1 MSTKL
6 LIPKN
11 DAALAEVGRLL
22 AATWDQEQWL
32 TLRWTTQ
39 AAFAQLVTGFT
50 TGLTER
56 RSAATSRTPHSQRLQ
71 ELDDQFD
78 EGVRY
83 LKRYVDEDN
92 GYDRARTAAHLPGF
106 GLISTNRGN
115 GLYLTRDREERRTAL
130 RDLLLP
136 AVAGATFAGRPYGTA
151 FWQPRYD
158 EYTALLG
165 QSENLAGQVTRSV
178 SQKDAGKKELR
189 RVLQAVVYALKAN
202 YPNTF
207 EAELRTWGFRKESY

>member
-1 MSTKL
+1 M
-6 LIPKN
+6 
-11 DAALAEVGRLL
+11 
-22 AATWDQEQWL
+22 
-32 TLRWTTQ
+32 
-39 AAFAQLVTGFT
+39 
-50 TGLTER
+50 
-56 RSAATSRTPHSQRLQ
+56 
-71 ELDDQFD
+71 
-78 EGVRY
+78 
-83 LKRYVDEDN
+83 
-92 GYDRARTAAHLPGF
+92 
-106 GLISTNRGN
+106 
-115 GLYLTRDREERRTAL
+115 
-130 RDLLLP
+130 
-136 AVAGATFAGRPYGTA
+136 AGATFAERPYGTA